1 MQRPLADQ
9 QARKDVGT
17 IYGALLRRQ
26 ISDRQPTVEH
36 LSSKPEIVFAALKG
50 YDRLSTILELVST
63 DSVRYKDPEVAL
75 NSGAV
80 LKEMLKYEPLAR
92 ILLYSEE

>member
-1 MQRPLADQ
+1 MPYNGAIADR

-36 LSSKPEIVFAALKG
+36 LSSKPDIVFAALKG
-50 YDRLSTILELVST
+50 Y
-63 DSVRYKDPEVAL
+63 
-75 NSGAV
+75 AV
-80 LKEMLKYEPLAR
+80 LREPFH
-92 ILLYSEE
+92 